1 MRYLTL
7 LLVLSVT
14 SGTLFAE
21 DAKKGDASELKT
33 VKQKGSY
40 ALGVNIGKNI
50 ASGKLEL
57 DIEAFT
63 LGVADVLADRK
74 IRIGDEAL
82 QKAFQEL
89 FIVARKKQ
97 ADKNAALLAANAA
110 FLPANAKKESVTV
123 TKSGL
128 QYAVLK
134 KGLGAKPKR
143 SDTVRTAY
151 RGTLVDGTEF
161 DSSKSATFR
170 VDGVI
175 AGWTEALQL
184 MPIGSKWKLF
194 IPSELAYGKR
204 GYAPDIGPDAV
215 LIFDIELL
223 EIVK

>member
-7 LLVLSVT
+7 LLVLSVSCT
-14 SGTLFAE
+14 TLYAE
-21 DAKKGDASELKT
+21 EAKNGDAPELKT

-40 ALGVNIGKNI
+40 ALGVDIGHNI

-57 DIEAFT
+57 DIEAFA

-74 IRIGDEAL
+74 IRIGKEDL
-82 QKAFQEL
+82 QKALEEL
-89 FIVARKKQ
+89 FIAARKKQ
-97 ADKNAALLAANAA
+97 SDKNAAFLA
-110 FLPANAKKESVTV
+110 ANAKKESVTV

-134 KGLGAKPKR
+134 KGTGAKPKR
-143 SDTVRTAY
+143 SDTVRTSY

-161 DSSKSATFR
+161 DSSKSATFS
-170 VDGVI
+170 VGGVI

-184 MPIGSKWKLF
+184 MPVGSKWKLF
-194 IPSELAYGKR
+194 IPSKLAYGKR
-204 GYAPDIGPDAV
+204 GAGGKIGPDAV

>member
-40 ALGVNIGKNI
+40 ALGVNIDKNI